1 MAIYAKQGS
10 IPSHLNTGISVPRAS
25 RSTPETDWSGDWK
38 VVKSLVPYLLE
49 FPTRVF
55 FAMAFLVLAKIANVI
70 LPLVLKGI
78 VDGLSGE
85 TAQLISLPLALIIA
99 YGVLRF
105 STSLFAELRDV
116 VFSRVAE
123 RGMRRIGLKV
133 FSHLHKLDLD
143 FHLSRKTGGLSR
155 CLLYTS
161 PSPRDRQKS
170 RMPSSA

>member
-10 IPSHLNTGISVPRAS
+10 IPSHLNTGISVPRSS

-85 TAQLISLPLALIIA
+85 TAQLISLPLAL
-99 YGVLRF
+99 
-105 STSLFAELRDV
+105 SL
-116 VFSRVAE
+116 
-123 RGMRRIGLKV
+123 I
-133 FSHLHKLDLD
+133 HI
-143 FHLSRKTGGLSR
+143 
-155 CLLYTS
+155 
-161 PSPRDRQKS
+161 
-170 RMPSSA
+170 